1 MQTIQTD
8 AVVKFDTTEMVIQQT
23 EKLLDLKI
31 DGPAERKVAGSH
43 RVKVNALINTVERRR
58 IDLKKDIDTEGKAIT
73 ARLEKVKI
81 HLSNEIEKF
90 DQVEIAA
97 RAEKLAVEKIRTDA
111 ILAEITAMKNIT
123 SAAQAYGLSSEQ
135 IFEYLTRLEQFPV
148 EKTFF
153 QEFFDNTI
161 EAKGKQLE
169 IVQSCYDRVLKWEAD
184 QKAQAEAEAAN
195 KAEAERIEKIAKDFF
210 DKVISA
216 KEEAD
221 KAEAEAQ
228 AKLAEER
235 AKIDAEHKA
244 FEDEKAMAAAEIQAE
259 KDKIAR
265 AEAEKAEKIAAAA
278 KYSLDWDKAH
288 EFNHMIALGESR
300 AEAITLSWIDEA
312 YRINDQVNLG
322 QAMADDIKKA
332 RLEALKPDKDKLL
345 KFAEKLSLIEF
356 PALKTAEGKSISSI
370 AAKKICAC
378 VDGIIAGVESLQ

>member
-1 MQTIQTD
+1 MQTEQKD
-8 AVVKFDTTEMVIQQT
+8 AVIKFDTTELVIQQT

-73 ARLEKVKI
+73 ARLEKVKT
-81 HLSNEIEKF
+81 HLSAEIEKF

-97 RAEKLAVEKIRTDA
+97 RAEKLAAEKIRTDA
-111 ILAEITAMKNIT
+111 ILAEITAMENIT
-123 SAAQAYGLSSEQ
+123 SAAQAYGLSSAQ
-135 IFEYLTRLEQFPV
+135 IFEHLTRLEQFPV

-195 KAEAERIEKIAKDFF
+195 KAEAQRLADIAEAQEKAAK
-210 DKVISA
+210 KA

-235 AKIDAEHKA
+235 AKIEAERKA
-244 FEDEKAMAAAEIQAE
+244 FEDEKAKAAAEIQAE
-259 KDKIAR
+259 KDKIAQ
-265 AEAEKAEKIAAAA
+265 AEAEKAGKIAAAA
-278 KYSLDWDKAH
+278 KYSQDWDNAH
-288 EFNHMIALGESR
+288 EFNHMIELGESR
-300 AEAITLSWIDEA
+300 AEAMTLAWIEEA
-312 YRINDQVNLG
+312 YRINDQVDLG

-332 RLEALKPDKDKLL
+332 RLEALKPDKEKLL
-345 KFAEKLSLIEF
+345 EFANKLALIEF
-356 PALKTAEGKSISSI
+356 PHLNTDEGNDISAKAFLKMA
-370 AAKKICAC
+370 AC
-378 VDGIIAGVESLQ
+378 VSDIRSEVEAL